1 MVPYGFVDII
11 LKKGDLCMKTYQ
23 KPQIVLQSI
32 DVADV
37 LTASPILFVD
47 DADTKGNAV
56 TINWANI

>member
-1 MVPYGFVDII
+1 
-11 LKKGDLCMKTYQ
+11 MKTYQ